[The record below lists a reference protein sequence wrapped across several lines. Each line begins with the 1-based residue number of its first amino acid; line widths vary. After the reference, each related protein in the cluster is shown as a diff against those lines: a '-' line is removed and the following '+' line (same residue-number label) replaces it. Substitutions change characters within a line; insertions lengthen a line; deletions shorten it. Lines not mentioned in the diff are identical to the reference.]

1 MNRIFRSLLV
11 LSFLAAAAAAQTSP
25 PSPDSKSADSGP
37 AQFKSAQASPR
48 KVDRAAAY
56 YHYGVAHMYE
66 EQVTVYGRSELAN
79 KAMDE
84 YRLAIEADPSSEFL
98 TSGLA
103 ELYVKTGRIRDAV
116 LQAQDILK
124 RDPNNLE
131 AHKLLG
137 RIYLRSLGDMPGGGN
152 GSENVLKLAIEQYE
166 QIVKIEPDSVDDH
179 LLLGRL
185 YRLNNDLQKA
195 EVELKTA
202 VKLDPD
208 SEEAVT
214 TLSLLYSDEG
224 DTTHALQVLS
234 AVPDTGRSAKLY
246 AALGATYEQRKD
258 YKSAIDAYKHAIQ
271 LDRDNLDA
279 IRGLA
284 DNLLNDGQIDAA
296 LDQYKVIADANP
308 EDAQTYLR
316 ISEIYRRQGKYDEA
330 LDSLKKAEAMVPDAL
345 EVPYNIAVV
354 YEAQGH
360 YDDAAK
366 LLQDLLKRTEKADNS
381 YSQSDRDNRAI
392 FVERLAVVYQAGGR
406 DDDAVKLLQDVLK
419 KTEKDDSSYSQSDRN
434 NRSMLLERLGSVYR
448 DQQNYQA
455 AVETYRKM
463 IPLGDDNTRT
473 AYQDIIDADRDAKQ
487 WPEATAVAKEAV
499 QKLPDDRELRMVLDA
514 QVADTGDP
522 EKPLADMRSLLKGV
536 PEDRE
541 VYVRLGIMY
550 TRLKRWSDAE
560 EALNKA
566 EQLSTKSEDKEAVF
580 FLLGDTYEHE
590 KKYDEAEAEFKKILA
605 AHPQNDAAVAS
616 TLNYLG
622 YMNADRDVRLEES
635 LNYIKQAV
643 SMEPSNGAYLDS
655 LGWAYFKLGKYDL
668 AEENLA
674 KASARMGSDPTVQ
687 DHLGDL
693 YQKTGR
699 LKLAADHWQRAV
711 EEWNKTIAPEVDT
724 DLFAATQKKL
734 DAAKVRLAREESGKQ
749 N

>member
-1 MNRIFRSLLV
+1 MNRIFRAILV
-11 LSFLAAAAAAQTSP
+11 ISIFAAAAVGQNAPAGAKP
-25 PSPDSKSADSGP
+25 ADSKESQGKSSPSSA
-37 AQFKSAQASPR
+37 R
-48 KVDRAAAY
+48 KVDRAVAY
-56 YHYGVAHMYE
+56 YHYTLAHMYE
-66 EQVTVYGRSELAN
+66 EQVAVYGRSELAT
-79 KAMDE
+79 KAMEE

-152 GSENVLKLAIEQYE
+152 GSDNVLKLAIEQYE

-185 YRLNNDLQKA
+185 YRLNNDLLKA
-195 EVELKTA
+195 EAELKIA

-208 SEEAVT
+208 SEEAIT

-224 DTTHALQVLS
+224 DTTKALQVLS

-246 AALGATYEQRKD
+246 AALGATYEQRKE

-284 DNLLNDGQIDAA
+284 ENLLNDGQVDAA
-296 LDQYKVIADANP
+296 LDQFKVIADANP

-330 LDSLKKAEAMVPDAL
+330 LESLKKAEAMVPDSV
-345 EVPYNIAVV
+345 EIPYNVAVV
-354 YEAQGH
+354 YEAQAR
-360 YDDAAK
+360 YDEAAK
-366 LLQDLLKRTEKADNS
+366 ILQDLLKKTEKPESS
-381 YSQSDRDNRAI
+381 YSQGDRNNRAI
-392 FVERLAVVYQAGGR
+392 FI
-406 DDDAVKLLQDVLK
+406 
-419 KTEKDDSSYSQSDRN
+419 
-434 NRSMLLERLGSVYR
+434 ERLGMVYR
-448 DQQNYQA
+448 DQENYPA
-455 AVETYRKM
+455 AVEAFRKM
-463 IPLGDDNTRT
+463 IPLGDDNART
-473 AYQDIIDADRDAKQ
+473 GYQDVIDTYREAKQ
-487 WPEATAVAKEAV
+487 WPEATAAAKEAV
-499 QKLPDDRELRMVLDA
+499 QKLPNDRELRMVLDT
-514 QVADTGDP
+514 QLADTGDP
-522 EKPLADMRSLLKGV
+522 EKPLADVRSMLKGK
-536 PEDRE
+536 PEDRD
-541 VYVRLGIMY
+541 VYLRLSIMY

-566 EQLSTKSEDKEAVF
+566 EQLSTKADDKEYVY
-580 FLLGDTYEHE
+580 FLRGSTYERE
-590 KKYDEAEAEFKKILA
+590 KKYDQAEAEFKKILVANPQSA
-605 AHPQNDAAVAS
+605 A

-635 LNYIKQAV
+635 LNYIKTAV
-643 SMEPSNGAYLDS
+643 SLEPTNGAYLDS
-655 LGWAYFKLGKYDL
+655 LGWAYYKLGKYDL
-668 AEENLA
+668 AEETLN
-674 KASARMGSDPTVQ
+674 KASLRMGSDPTVQ

-699 LKLAADHWQRAV
+699 LKLAAAHWERAV
-711 EEWNKTIAPEVDT
+711 EEWNKTIGSELDT
-724 DLFAATQKKL
+724 DLYAATQKKL
-734 DAAKVRLAREESGKQ
+734 DAAKVRLAKEGSGNQ
-749 N
+749 

>member
-1 MNRIFRSLLV
+1 MNRIFRFLLV

-116 LQAQDILK
+116 LEAQDIIK

-137 RIYLRSLGDMPGGGN
+137 RIYLRSLGDMPGSGNN
-152 GSENVLKLAIEQYE
+152 GSDNVLKLAIEQYE
-166 QIVKIEPDSVDDH
+166 QIVKIEPNNVDDH

-195 EVELKTA
+195 ENELKVA

-208 SEEAVT
+208 SEEAIT
-214 TLSLLYSDEG
+214 TLALLYTDEG
-224 DTTHALQVLS
+224 DSNHALQVLS
-234 AVPDTGRSAKLY
+234 SVPDTGRSAKLY
-246 AALGATYEQRKD
+246 SALGATYEQRKD

-284 DNLLNDGQIDAA
+284 ENLLNDGQIDAA

-345 EVPYNIAVV
+345 EVPYNVAVV
-354 YEAQGH
+354 YEAQAR
-360 YDDAAK
+360 YDEAAK
-366 LLQDLLKRTEKADNS
+366 ILQDLLKKTEKPENS
-381 YSQSDRDNRAI
+381 YSQADRNNRAI
-392 FVERLAVVYQAGGR
+392 FI
-406 DDDAVKLLQDVLK
+406 
-419 KTEKDDSSYSQSDRN
+419 
-434 NRSMLLERLGSVYR
+434 ERLGMVYR
-448 DQQNYQA
+448 DQENYQA
-455 AVETYRKM
+455 AVETFRKM
-463 IPLGDDNTRT
+463 IPLGDENART
-473 AYQDIIDADRDAKQ
+473 GYQNVIDTYREAKQ
-487 WPEATAVAKEAV
+487 WPEATAAAKEAV

-514 QVADTGDP
+514 QLADTGDP
-522 EKPLADMRSLLKGV
+522 EKPLADVRSLLKGK
-536 PEDRE
+536 PEDRD
-541 VYVRLGIMY
+541 VYLRLSIMY

-560 EALNKA
+560 ESLNKA
-566 EQLSTKSEDKEAVF
+566 EQLSTKAEDKEYVY
-580 FLLGDTYEHE
+580 FLRGSTFERE
-590 KKYDEAEAEFKKILA
+590 KKYDQAEAEFKKILA
-605 AHPQNDAAVAS
+605 ANPQSAA

-635 LNYIKQAV
+635 LNYIKTAV
-643 SMEPSNGAYLDS
+643 SLEPTNGAYLDS
-655 LGWAYFKLGKYDL
+655 LGWAYYKLGKYDL
-668 AEENLA
+668 AEENLN
-674 KASARMGSDPTVQ
+674 KASLRMGSDPTVQ

-699 LKLAADHWQRAV
+699 LKLAAAHWERAV
-711 EEWNKTIAPEVDT
+711 QEWNKTVASELDT

-734 DAAKVRLAREESGKQ
+734 DAAKVRLAKEGSGQ
-749 N
+749 Q